1 MKPVA
6 GHPVVGYQ
14 FVICIA
20 SHMGVFFV
28 IWCLRSLLAFSW
40 CSVRIVPSVDVYLV
54 PCVER

>member
-6 GHPVVGYQ
+6 GHPIVGYQ

-28 IWCLRSLLAFSW
+28 ILGA
-40 CSVRIVPSVDVYLV
+40 
-54 PCVER
+54 